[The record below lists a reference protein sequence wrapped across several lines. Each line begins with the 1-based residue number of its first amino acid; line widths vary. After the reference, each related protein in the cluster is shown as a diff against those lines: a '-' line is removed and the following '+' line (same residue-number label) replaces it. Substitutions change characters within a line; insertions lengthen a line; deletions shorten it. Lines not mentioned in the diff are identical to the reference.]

1 MRLLLVE
8 DDPQLG
14 DSLAR
19 GLREHRYAVDLATD
33 GVRGSYLARVN
44 PYDAIVLDIMLPEK
58 NGLDVAR
65 EVRARGV
72 HAPILFLTARDAVHD
87 RIAGLDS
94 GGDDY
99 LTKPFDFGEL
109 LARLR
114 ALTRRNAT
122 LTPEHLSIGDL
133 DVDTRQQVARRG
145 SRAIVLTAKE
155 YAVLEYLARHAGRV
169 VSRSEITEHVWDE
182 NHDPMSNSL
191 EVFISRLRRK
201 VDGGEAR
208 PLLHTRRRSGY
219 LLAALADGSGGE

>member
-8 DDPQLG
+8 DDVQLG
-14 DSLAR
+14 ESLAR
-19 GLREHRYAVDLATD
+19 GLREHAYAVDVAVD
-33 GVRGSYLARVN
+33 GERGSYLARVN
-44 PYDAIVLDIMLPEK
+44 PYDGII
-58 NGLDVAR
+58 LDVMIPGQDGLQVAR
-65 EVRARGV
+65 ALRDNGV
-72 HAPILFLTARDAVHD
+72 HAPILFLTARDAVQD

-114 ALTRRNAT
+114 ALTRRHRQVTPDT
-122 LTPEHLSIGDL
+122 LTVGDL
-133 DVDTRQQVARRG
+133 IVDTRRQGVTRG
-145 SRAIVLTAKE
+145 GREIVVTAKE

-169 VSRSEITEHVWDE
+169 VSRAEITDHVWDD

-201 VDGGEAR
+201 IDGDGAPR
-208 PLLHTRRRSGY
+208 LLHTRRRSGY
-219 LLAALADGSGGE
+219 LLADLVDEDDDE

>member
-1 MRLLLVE
+1 M
-8 DDPQLG
+8 
-14 DSLAR
+14 A
-19 GLREHRYAVDLATD
+19 
-33 GVRGSYLARVN
+33 
-44 PYDAIVLDIMLPEK
+44 
-58 NGLDVAR
+58 
-65 EVRARGV
+65 
-72 HAPILFLTARDAVHD
+72 
-87 RIAGLDS
+87 
-94 GGDDY
+94 
-99 LTKPFDFGEL
+99 
-109 LARLR
+109 
-114 ALTRRNAT
+114 
-122 LTPEHLSIGDL
+122 PEHLSIGDL

-219 LLAALADGSGGE
+219 LLAALADGSGNE

>member
-8 DDPQLG
+8 DDLQLG
-14 DSLAR
+14 ESLAR
-19 GLREHRYAVDLATD
+19 GLREHAYAVDLAVD
-33 GVRGSYLARVN
+33 GDRGSFLARVN
-44 PYDAIVLDIMLPEK
+44 PYDAIVLDVMIPGQD
-58 NGLDVAR
+58 GLQVAR
-65 EVRARGV
+65 ALRAGGV
-72 HAPILFLTARDAVHD
+72 HAPILFLTARDAVQD

-114 ALTRRNAT
+114 ALIRRRAEV
-122 LTPEHLSIGDL
+122 TPDTLSIGDL
-133 DVDTRQQVARRG
+133 VVDSRRQTVARG
-145 SRAIVLTAKE
+145 ARAIVVTAKE

-169 VSRSEITEHVWDE
+169 VSRAEITDHVWDD

-201 VDGGEAR
+201 IDGEGGT

-219 LLAALADGSGGE
+219 LLADLADDAPDE